1 MQDIKR
7 RIRSIQSTER
17 ITNAMK
23 LVSAS
28 KLRVAKAQLQ
38 HSQVFISRLIES
50 AQEAFD
56 DAASV
61 PQRYILG
68 RRKINTTC
76 FFIITSSSGLC
87 GSFNGDVIRAAQ
99 EAIDRCEHEVRLLC
113 IGSRGKEYFERRG
126 YQMLDESLDVDAFVD
141 RVNFTTV
148 QQIAG
153 PMMQKFHD
161 QEIDEIVFVSTAY
174 VNPLVQKVVTER
186 ILPIDYDKLNKKAME
201 REKKKSAGKSSG
213 FRHPVEYEPSPEA
226 VFAYLVPKYAELQLF
241 RAAFESVTCEHAAR
255 REAMEN
261 ANDNASDLLDQL
273 QTQYNRA
280 RQTQITNEIIEIV
293 SGSEAMG

>member
-1 MQDIKR
+1 MAEHMQDIKR

-28 KLRVAKAQLQ
+28 KLRIAKATLL
-38 HSQVFISRLIES
+38 HSQYYLHRLIES
-50 AQEAFD
+50 AQEAFA
-56 DAASV
+56 DASQV

-68 RRKINTTC
+68 RREVKTTC
-76 FFIITSSSGLC
+76 FVVITSSSGLC

-99 EAIDRCEHEVRLLC
+99 EAVDHCEHHVKMLC
-113 IGSRGKEYFERRG
+113 LGSRGEEYFKRRG
-126 YQMLDESLDVDAFVD
+126 YEMLDSKLDVDAFADKVD
-141 RVNFTTV
+141 YSAVHE
-148 QQIAG
+148 IAQ
-153 PMMQKFHD
+153 PLMREFH
-161 QEIDEIVFVSTAY
+161 EGKIDEIVFVSTAY
-174 VNPLVQKVVTER
+174 VNPLVQKTATQR
-186 ILPIDYDKLNKKAME
+186 ILPIDVNKL
-201 REKKKSAGKSSG
+201 KKKEDKEVKKSG
-213 FRHPVEYEPSPEA
+213 FRHPVEYDPSPEA
-226 VFAYLVPKYAELQLF
+226 VFEYLVPEYVELQLY
-241 RAAFESVTCEHAAR
+241 RAAIESVTCEHAAR

>member
-1 MQDIKR
+1 MAEHMQDIKR

-28 KLRVAKAQLQ
+28 KLRIAKAQLL
-38 HSQVFISRLIES
+38 HSQYFLQRLIES
-50 AQEAFD
+50 AQEAFA
-56 DAASV
+56 DASHV

-68 RRKINTTC
+68 RRTIKTTC
-76 FFIITSSSGLC
+76 FVIITSSSGLC

-99 EAIDRCEHEVRLLC
+99 EEIQKCGHAVRLLC
-113 IGSRGKEYFERRG
+113 IGSRGKEYFQRRG
-126 YQMLDESLDVDAFVD
+126 YEMLDETLNVDAFADNVSYQS
-141 RVNFTTV
+141 V
-148 QQIAG
+148 
-153 PMMQKFHD
+153 HD
-161 QEIDEIVFVSTAY
+161 MAEPLMKRFAEGEIDEIVFISTAY
-174 VNPLVQKVVTER
+174 INPLVQKVVSQR
-186 ILPIDYDKLNKKAME
+186 ILPIDVKKLE
-201 REKKKSAGKSSG
+201 RKERKGIQKDG
-213 FRHPVEYEPSPEA
+213 FRHPVEYEPSAEK
-226 VFAYLVPKYAELQLF
+226 VFEYLVPEYTELQLF
-241 RAAFESVTCEHAAR
+241 RAAIESVTCEHAAR